1 MFHTKL
7 RAWHKEFKT
16 MYKIKS
22 IDFQDEFVELEPFMK
37 SIPNSEYKEIGLAIS
52 AAFED
57 VVLIQESGLQDDK
70 KLNVFEGD
78 LIRFEGELF
87 IVNYGHYGDETT
99 KVNGY
104 GWYLYGK
111 EFTFLYVGGGEKVG
125 TFFENPELL
134 EA

>member
-1 MFHTKL
+1 MFYTKI

-16 MYKIKS
+16 MYKVTA
-22 IDFQDEFVELEPFMK
+22 IDFEKETANLESFM
-37 SIPNSEYKEIGLAIS
+37 NSESVKRTIAE

-70 KLNVFEGD
+70 KFNVFEGD

-87 IVNYGHYGDETT
+87 IVNYGHYGDEKT

-125 TFFENPELL
+125 TFFENPELV

>member
-1 MFHTKL
+1 MFHKRI
-7 RAWHKEFKT
+7 RAWHKEKKV
-16 MYKIKS
+16 MSKVLNL
-22 IDFQDEFVELEPFMK
+22 D
-37 SIPNSEYKEIGLAIS
+37 
-52 AAFED
+52 FED
-57 VVLIQESGLQDDK
+57 ETVTVMGSMYGQNVDDVRIYDFDEVIIMQESGLQDDK
-70 KLNVFEGD
+70 KFNVFEGD

-87 IVNYGHYGDETT
+87 ILNYGHYGDETT

-125 TFFENPELL
+125 TFFENPELV